1 MKAHANPQSSAATAL
16 SQLLD
21 EHPKIVGLTW
31 SIDTLGT
38 IHGEQHAQDGNGRIV
53 DDCAHILGGT
63 AVHSTL
69 NRDGDCLGL
78 AQLNTVWRE
87 VPVEIWGSYPETAA
101 GGAR

>member
-1 MKAHANPQSSAATAL
+1 MAL
-16 SQLLD
+16 SELLD
-21 EHPKIVGLTW
+21 EHPDIVGLTW

-38 IHGEQHAQDGNGRIV
+38 IHGEQYAQDGNGRIV
-53 DDCAHILGGT
+53 DVCAQILDGT

-69 NRDGDCLGL
+69 NRDGDRLGL

-101 GGAR
+101 GGVR